1 MSLRKKVA
9 MGIAAMVVLA
19 GVVGLFSSGSLNDF
33 MTLSKPITHI
43 GVSDMSGGVY

>member
-1 MSLRKKVA
+1 MSVRKKVA

-19 GVVGLFSSGSLNDF
+19 GVVGLFTSGSLNDF

-43 GVSDMSGGVY
+43 GVSDMAGGSY